1 MMDQEPAVA
10 DSATTVPAIEASNV
24 TFDNVMFE
32 YDADDK
38 DWSRQKKVFDGFAVN
53 IEPGRHVALV
63 GPSGTGKSTVVNLL
77 LRQWDV
83 QGGEIS
89 VAGNPLKSYPL
100 EDLQKLFAVVSQ
112 RSFIFNDTIRANILM
127 GKHDA
132 TEAEVQAAAH
142 EAGLEA
148 FLAASPDG
156 LDTQC
161 GERGS
166 KISGGQRQRVAI
178 ARAVL
183 KNAPIVLLDEATS
196 SLDVETELSVTKALK
211 RLTEGRTTLMI
222 AHRLS
227 TVVDSDE
234 ILVMLKGKIAERGSH
249 QELITL
255 GGWYAK
261 MFEMQQDEVDATLEA
276 EENH

>member
-1 MMDQEPAVA
+1 
-10 DSATTVPAIEASNV
+10 
-24 TFDNVMFE
+24 
-32 YDADDK
+32 
-38 DWSRQKKVFDGFAVN
+38 
-53 IEPGRHVALV
+53 
-63 GPSGTGKSTVVNLL
+63 
-77 LRQWDV
+77 V
-83 QGGEIS
+83 QSGEIS
-89 VAGNPLKSYPL
+89 VSGNTLKSYPL

-127 GKHDA
+127 GKYDA
-132 TEAEVQAAAH
+132 TEAEVMAAAR

-156 LDTQC
+156 LDTEC

-234 ILVMLKGKIAERGSH
+234 ILVMLKGRIAERGSH
-249 QELITL
+249 AELLAL

-261 MFEMQQDEVDATLEA
+261 MFEMQQDEVDATLVV